1 MEDEADQFLSLIS
14 ENSQIKAEILSLR
27 EYDNAIR
34 SLDRNIMKVFTNEVI
49 GSEHEPADMTS
60 LIAKVRVGLT
70 PVVSAETFK
79 ERMKLERI
87 MKICDAQRS
96 KMEELSE
103 KVAASEKRKSDL
115 ETSIGALQAKIE
127 EHHKVIKEAQTIKEN
142 FSKQIELINA
152 AMERTLQE
160 RDALAEKVA
169 QEQAMGLDLR
179 RSIEQS
185 KRNVS
190 MLRSQ
195 QND

>member
-1 MEDEADQFLSLIS
+1 
-14 ENSQIKAEILSLR
+14 
-27 EYDNAIR
+27 
-34 SLDRNIMKVFTNEVI
+34 MKVFTNEVI
-49 GSEHEPADMTS
+49 GSEEQPEDMST

-79 ERMKLERI
+79 ERMKSERI
-87 MKICDAQRS
+87 MKITEAQRS

-103 KVAASEKRKSDL
+103 KVASSEKRKSDL
-115 ETSIGALQAKIE
+115 QASIESLQAKIAD
-127 EHHKVIKEAQTIKEN
+127 HHKVIKEAQAIKEN
-142 FSKQIELINA
+142 FAKQIELINA
-152 AMERTLQE
+152 AVEKTVRE

-195 QND
+195 QNE